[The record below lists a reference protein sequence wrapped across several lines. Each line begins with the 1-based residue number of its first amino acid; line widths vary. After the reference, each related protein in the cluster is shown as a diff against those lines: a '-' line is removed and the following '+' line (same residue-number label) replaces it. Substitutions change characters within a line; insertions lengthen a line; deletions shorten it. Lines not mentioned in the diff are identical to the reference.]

1 MSFWACLVGSELKL
15 IFHWKAHSLIIVKS
29 LLISKEQYWNHEQ
42 LRNVARPLQR
52 VNDSTISYPTSRL
65 YKSRTKGL
73 EIDPCEIIEVIP
85 FQDESWPFNGSLCF
99 QYFKKSNKT
108 KTLKKS
114 FVITYDKFAL
124 RSSVSLKIA
133 TCLSTSLIRSS
144 LFQLNRSIAL
154 RIRSTLALLR
164 YHTVL
169 SQHVHRAST
178 PSPLSSKTPPF
189 SFLPSPPLNLQTVQV
204 PPF

>member
-42 LRNVARPLQR
+42 QRNVARPLQR

-114 FVITYDKFAL
+114 FVITYDKFCITFI
-124 RSSVSLKIA
+124 SVTENSN
-133 TCLSTSLIRSS
+133 
-144 LFQLNRSIAL
+144 LF
-154 RIRSTLALLR
+154 
-164 YHTVL
+164 
-169 SQHVHRAST
+169 VHIIDT
-178 PSPLSSKTPPF
+178 
-189 SFLPSPPLNLQTVQV
+189 
-204 PPF
+204 